1 MERQKTISILLVIA
15 VFAVVLFAILRQ
27 KSQVATLPPTK
38 FDLQDNTNKIAV
50 DEIGLTF
57 EYPKELTFRKEV
69 AADGE
74 SIRSLGFYVEQ
85 GSGVDIPY
93 TLYGLF
99 QFQKA
104 ATENDLDLARTEMDP
119 ETVMEITVDGYKG
132 VEGFIDGQK
141 TRYSTVILKDDNL
154 FSVSTFPPTAENK
167 SMTDQIIAS
176 FDFE

>member
-1 MERQKTISILLVIA
+1 MMDDT
-15 VFAVVLFAILRQ
+15 
-27 KSQVATLPPTK
+27 
-38 FDLQDNTNKIAV
+38 
-50 DEIGLTF
+50 
-57 EYPKELTFRKEV
+57 
-69 AADGE
+69 
-74 SIRSLGFYVEQ
+74 
-85 GSGVDIPY
+85 Y

-104 ATENDLDLARTEMDP
+104 ATENDLDLARTEMGP